1 MKHTL
6 KCFTIIWVI
15 CLAVFNV
22 IVFVTPT
29 EVAGVNKFDGAFW
42 IGYIFITIS
51 FIGQLACTYL
61 ALKAKTL
68 KKLFYNIPLIAIS
81 YTGLAVML
89 VVGGLTM
96 AIPGLPDW
104 IGIIVCLLTLAFTVI
119 SVIKASA
126 AVGIVSDIDEKV
138 AAKTS
143 FVKQLTI
150 EAQNLAVGTNDPII
164 KEQCKKIYEALRY
177 SDPMSNDALADVERR
192 IKEGFDTLK
201 DVVITDDLSAIE
213 SSSKELINLIA
224 ERNSKCRSLK

>member
-61 ALKAKTL
+61 ALKAQTL

-89 VVGGLTM
+89 VAGGLTM

-104 IGIIVCLLTLAFTVI
+104 IGIVVCLLTLAFTVI

-143 FVKQLTI
+143 LVRQLTF